1 MQLDYICTL
10 HTARDVRK
18 RLGKLPK
25 SLGNSY
31 QELYDRK
38 FEEYEPEDRKRLEVA
53 LSLLLVSQTSVDPG
67 LFSKFVFWDTEE
79 DEEDEDEEDEDD
91 EDEDEEDEDEE
102 IAYSGNENEKTDIG
116 DDSDIDGDL
125 EHPDAN
131 DEAERSQTSED
142 SDAYEQY
149 DEPGSQQYED
159 VTRLC
164 FDLIIFD
171 SAARVLRFAHTS
183 VQDYLVNHNPS
194 YQTRYDS
201 HARVAERCISILLY
215 FQSRRFYCPK
225 FPIDE
230 EQIRAWESVNNSSE
244 VMKNREESKSE
255 GNAGKRPMW
264 RLMDLKRSKCT
275 KVHKEQLDV
284 ETLDAHKFPWRFDEA
299 SHPKSLTSCI
309 EANLY

>member
-1 MQLDYICTL
+1 M
-10 HTARDVRK
+10 HTASDVRK

-38 FEEYEPEDRKRLEVA
+38 FGEYEPEDRKRLEVA

-67 LFSKFVFWDTEE
+67 VFSNFVFWDSEE
-79 DEEDEDEEDEDD
+79 DEENEDEDEADEDEEDEDQ
-91 EDEDEEDEDEE
+91 EDEDEE
-102 IAYSGNENEKTDIG
+102 IAYSGNENEKTDTG
-116 DDSDIDGDL
+116 DDSDSGGDL

-131 DEAERSQTSED
+131 DEVERSQTSED
-142 SDAYEQY
+142 SDTYEQY
-149 DEPGSQQYED
+149 DEPGSQQYEG

-164 FDLIIFD
+164 FDLIVFD
-171 SAARVLRFAHTS
+171 STACVLRFAHTS

-194 YQTRYDS
+194 YQILYDS

-215 FQSRRFYCPK
+215 FQSRRSHCPK

-230 EQIRAWESVNNSSE
+230 EQIRAWESVNKSPE
-244 VMKNREESKSE
+244 VMKNREESQIE

-264 RLMDLKRSKCT
+264 RLMNLKKSKYT
-275 KVHKEQLDV
+275 KVHKERLDV
-284 ETLDAHKFPWRFDEA
+284 ETLDAYELPWRWDEA